1 MVEIILQQIS
11 IVTIRQFYP
20 EFVHWWIVSERLN
33 NFGLVTVN
41 FFLRLFSFSL
51 LEVIMIIN
59 HFIIVPWWYNNHC
72 FIYWIILL
80 NMQTHQSP
88 CFSLI
93 WFTFYSKFREF
104 IREMKREQFESEP
117 DGWMWSPGQWRA
129 LVAVNN
135 EFPSGESKYNKPNEP
150 TIRF

>member
-1 MVEIILQQIS
+1 MVEIILHQIS

-93 WFTFYSKFREF
+93 WFTEISNNNIKPQYYSIFHEF

-117 DGWMWSPGQWRA
+117 DAGCEARD
-129 LVAVNN
+129 N
-135 EFPSGESKYNKPNEP
+135 EELWLQ
-150 TIRF
+150 